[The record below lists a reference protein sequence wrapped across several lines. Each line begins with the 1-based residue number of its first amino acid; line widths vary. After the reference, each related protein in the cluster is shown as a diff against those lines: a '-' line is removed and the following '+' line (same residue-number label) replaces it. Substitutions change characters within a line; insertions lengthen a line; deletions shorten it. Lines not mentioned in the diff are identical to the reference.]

1 MTPLPKTL
9 HYNHL
14 SFTHRHSPFPT
25 PSSTFSFRPQSPH
38 HFSSSPLLFSSIKA
52 SSSSSSSSS
61 PSPKNN
67 NHSQKPQNPFSQ
79 LLKTL
84 NPFYSP
90 LFEPAYVAVSILAL
104 FLFSFQQNPVTATS
118 SLPPPPAQSSTT
130 TTTSPL
136 PPPPPETS
144 TAPATTAATTDENL
158 FENSIPIEDILIETC
173 NDANALRS
181 LAEEKVKAKKL
192 GEAIRV
198 VDRIIELEPEE
209 FDLQLLKAHLH
220 CFNGEHELAK
230 NGFELFLEKDP
241 LNSEAYRGLLS
252 ANLELNEPLEGFLN
266 RVDEVVSFFEEE
278 KMESEA
284 REFKLLIAQVKVMQE
299 DYSAALKVYEEIV
312 KEEPSDFRPYL
323 CQGVVYT
330 LLRKNDEAEKQFE
343 EYRKLVPENHPYKEY
358 FDNNAQILS
367 KKLEKGGI
375 EAKI

>member
-1 MTPLPKTL
+1 MKISLSSTLAMTTLPKTL
-9 HYNHL
+9 HYHHL
-14 SFTHRHSPFPT
+14 SFTHRPSPFPT
-25 PSSTFSFRPQSPH
+25 PSSTFSFRPQPPR

-52 SSSSSSSSS
+52 SSSSSS

-67 NHSQKPQNPFSQ
+67 NHSPKPQNPFSQ
-79 LLKTL
+79 LLETL

-90 LFEPAYVAVSILAL
+90 LFEPAYVAVTVLAF
-104 FLFSFQQNPVTATS
+104 FLFRFQQNPA
-118 SLPPPPAQSSTT
+118 AA
-130 TTTSPL
+130 TSPL
-136 PPPPPETS
+136 PPPPAETS
-144 TAPATTAATTDENL
+144 TATTDENL
-158 FENSIPIEDILIETC
+158 FENNIIIDDILVETS

-181 LAEEKVKAKKL
+181 LVEEKVKAKKL

-209 FDLQLLKAHLH
+209 FVLQLLKAHLH
-220 CFNGEHELAK
+220 SYNGEHELAK

-241 LNSEAYRGLLS
+241 LNSEAYRGLLM

-266 RVDEVVSFFEEE
+266 RVDEVVRFFEEE

-299 DYSAALKVYEEIV
+299 DYPGALKVYEEIV

-343 EYRKLVPENHPYKEY
+343 VYRKLVPQNHPYKAY
-358 FDNNAQILS
+358 FEDNTQILS
-367 KKLEKGGI
+367 KKLEKRGI